1 MKNDSDGLID
11 EILSKARAADAAE
24 VFYESSEE
32 WPVEFE
38 NNRLKTL
45 ATKSSRGVGLRVI
58 NNGRIGYSSTSD
70 LGRLDELVENALVSA
85 GFGEKAR
92 FELPAA
98 CDAEAV
104 KTVDDRV
111 SAFTAREMT
120 DLGRE
125 AIARVLERHPEVQCS
140 VQVSAEA
147 GYERIANS
155 RGLDV
160 AHASTTFSV
169 SITALAV
176 GDDGFLWVGDAQTG
190 CRLLTDTMPLT
201 DKIVRDLDLAGTTAV
216 IPSGTHPA
224 IFTPDAM
231 ATLLISLSDGVDG
244 KLVQKGASPLG
255 DRLGERIFDERVSV
269 FDDGLIDYAASS
281 APHDTEGIPSRR
293 TALVDKGVLTNF
305 IFDLQ
310 TAGMMNTKPTGNG
323 LRDYGS
329 QPGPGHNNTV
339 VVPGDT
345 SFEDMLGGIRRGL
358 LVDGVL
364 GGGGSNTLAGEFSV
378 NLELGFLIED
388 GRLAGRVK
396 NCMLFGNIY
405 DLMRDGVAAVG
416 DTPEMKGSLSMPCFC
431 FKGLSVGAR

>member
-1 MKNDSDGLID
+1 MKDESDSLIG

-24 VFYESSEE
+24 VFYESAEE
-32 WPVEFE
+32 RPVEFE

-85 GFGEKAR
+85 GFGEEAR
-92 FELPAA
+92 FDLPAR
-98 CDAEAV
+98 CDARPV

-111 SAFTAREMT
+111 SAFTAREMA

-125 AIARVLERHPEVQCS
+125 AIGRVRERHPDLQCS
-140 VQVSAEA
+140 AHISAEA

-176 GDDGFLWVGDAQTG
+176 GDDGLLWAGDARTG
-190 CRLLTDTMPLT
+190 CRLLADTTPLT
-201 DKIVRDLDLAGTTAV
+201 DKIVRDLDLAGTAAA

-231 ATLLISLSDGVDG
+231 ATLLLSLLDGVDG

-255 DRLGERIFDERVSV
+255 DRLGERIFDERISV
-269 FDDGLIDYAASS
+269 FDDGLVDHAASS

-293 TALVDKGVLTNF
+293 TALVDRGVLANF

-310 TAGMMNTKPTGNG
+310 TAGMMDTKPTGNG

-339 VVPGDT
+339 VTPGDT
-345 SFEDMLGGIRRGL
+345 PFEDMLGGMRRGL

-378 NLELGFLIED
+378 NIALGFLIENV
-388 GRLAGRVK
+388 GVVHPQVGPAGKRVDSQDVRAETQS
-396 NCMLFGNIY
+396 CLGEMVTAHPDTRSQRTCL
-405 DLMRDGVAAVG
+405 LHG
-416 DTPEMKGSLSMPCFC
+416 D
-431 FKGLSVGAR
+431 